1 MYVICTRQAWIN
13 NIKVEDCKILHREVE
28 MILVMSHISGIHTKF
43 VIYGP
48 LFGCMQFYNIRK
60 EIAFYCKILLPLLPC
75 RKVMS
80 YFSEYFCRPNFRFR
94 VDLFNFPFHFV
105 AHLMFFFSLLCV
117 WLNIFNVSYTSIKR
131 LYV

>member
-1 MYVICTRQAWIN
+1 
-13 NIKVEDCKILHREVE
+13 

-48 LFGCMQFYNIRK
+48 LFGYAVLHFICNEKKKLPFTV
-60 EIAFYCKILLPLLPC
+60 KILLPFAC

-80 YFSEYFCRPNFRFR
+80 YFSCIFRRPNFRFH

-105 AHLMFFFSLLCV
+105 A
-117 WLNIFNVSYTSIKR
+117 Y
-131 LYV
+131 